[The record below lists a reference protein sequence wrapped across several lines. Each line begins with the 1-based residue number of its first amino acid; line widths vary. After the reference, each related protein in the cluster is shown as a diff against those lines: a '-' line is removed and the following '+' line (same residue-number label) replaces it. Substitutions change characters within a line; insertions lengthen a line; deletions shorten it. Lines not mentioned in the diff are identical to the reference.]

1 MFFPVGFGT
10 ILPIKGVSTI
20 EGLQSIWDGFD
31 FTYILSILLG
41 LIPSLLCI
49 TLHELSHGF
58 VAYKLGD
65 DTAKS
70 RGRLTLN
77 PLKHLDPVGLL
88 MMLVF
93 HVGWAKPVPVNMY
106 RFKNPKRGMAAT
118 ALAGPVSN
126 LLIAVVFM
134 LLYGA
139 AYIPLGQSAVGYY
152 FLQMLQLT
160 AIISIGLGIFN
171 LLPLPPL
178 DGSKVLFSL
187 MSDESYY
194 KLMRYERY
202 GGILMLILVATGVL
216 GKPLS
221 VAIDA
226 VYAWLVPLAQLA
238 CNGVFYLFYL

>member
-1 MFFPVGFGT
+1 MSAIGG
-10 ILPIKGVSTI
+10 I
-20 EGLQSIWDGFD
+20 QSIWDGFD

-49 TLHELSHGF
+49 TLHELSHGW
-58 VAYKLGD
+58 VAYLLGD

-77 PLKHLDPVGLL
+77 PIKHLDPMGLL

-106 RFKNPKRGMAAT
+106 RFKNPKRGMALT
-118 ALAGPVSN
+118 ALAGPASN
-126 LLIAVVFM
+126 LLITVVF
-134 LLYGA
+134 LFLYGA
-139 AYIPLGQSAVGYY
+139 AYIPLGRSPAGAY
-152 FLQMLQLT
+152 FLQMIQLT
-160 AIISIGLGIFN
+160 AVISLGLGIFN

-187 MSDESYY
+187 LSDEGYA

-202 GGILMLILVATGVL
+202 GGIVMLILVATGVL
-216 GKPLS
+216 GRPLS
-221 VAIDA
+221 MAIDA
-226 VYAWLVPLAQLA
+226 VYSWLIPIAQFA
-238 CNGVFYLFYL
+238 CDRVFYLFYM

>member
-1 MFFPVGFGT
+1 MLRFDT
-10 ILPIKGVSTI
+10 ILPYQGVSTI
-20 EGLQSIWDGFD
+20 EGLQAIRDGFD

-41 LIPSLLCI
+41 LVPSLLCI

-106 RFKNPKRGMAAT
+106 RFKNPKRGMAVT

-134 LLYGA
+134 IFYGA
-139 AYIPLGQSAVGYY
+139 AYIPLGQNAVGEY
-152 FLQMLQLT
+152 FLQMIQLT

-202 GGILMLILVATGVL
+202 GGIVMLILVAIGLL

-221 VAIDA
+221 IAIDA

-238 CNGVFYLFYL
+238 CNGVFYLFYM